1 MQAMTASEPPRTEV
15 NRCRAQAASAKKN
28 LEMRDKPTL
37 TKRHMSMENVK
48 LSHTETASLLTAAIV
63 LAVLGIVAI

>member
-1 MQAMTASEPPRTEV
+1 
-15 NRCRAQAASAKKN
+15 
-28 LEMRDKPTL
+28 MRDKPTL
-37 TKRHMSMENVK
+37 TKRHMSMENGK

>member
-1 MQAMTASEPPRTEV
+1 MD
-15 NRCRAQAASAKKN
+15 NI
-28 LEMRDKPTL
+28 
-37 TKRHMSMENVK
+37 K